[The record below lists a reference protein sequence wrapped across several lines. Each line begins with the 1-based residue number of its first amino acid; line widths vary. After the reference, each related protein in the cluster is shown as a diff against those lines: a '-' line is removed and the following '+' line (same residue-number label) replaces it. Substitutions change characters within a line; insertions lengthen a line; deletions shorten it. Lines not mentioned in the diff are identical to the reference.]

1 MKTDQNELIVSTIL
15 FEYGKEYDRKEH
27 LDSKI
32 IGFLTFISLILAS
45 SIAIFIY
52 LITDIRN
59 IYIVF
64 INLTNFIIVS
74 VLSLSSIILCL
85 FTYKTKESMHV
96 DYKEIW
102 NLYNENN
109 EYVEGTIFKSYYKY
123 LEHNRDKNN
132 ETEINICTIYIL
144 LKINIFCF
152 IFQLLFLC
160 ISFILGGI

>member
-74 VLSLSSIILCL
+74 VLSLSSI
-85 FTYKTKESMHV
+85 KESMHV